1 MANNDTFPKPQSAS
15 QQLCQQVLRAAGWH
29 VAPFPDVDKAII
41 VGGPHTSNWD
51 GVLGL
56 VGKTA
61 IGLNA
66 NLMIKDNLFKGPLG
80 WLLRRCGAI
89 PIDRSRSAGMVEQTV
104 EEFAKHDR
112 LYIVVTPEG
121 TRSRAPKWKT
131 GFYHIAHQA
140 GVPIVVALADY
151 QNKRIVFPEVMTPSG
166 DLERDLQ
173 HLHEC
178 FASVRPK
185 RPEKLSAPVKALWE
199 QRQGGRRE

>member
-1 MANNDTFPKPQSAS
+1 MANNDTFPEPQRLS
-15 QQLCQQVLRAAGWH
+15 QRLCQQSLRAAGWN
-29 VAPFPDVDKAII
+29 VAPFPAVDSAII

-56 VGKTA
+56 IGKTA
-61 IGLNA
+61 IGLDA
-66 NLMIKDNLFKGPLG
+66 HLMIKDNLFKGPLG

-104 EEFAKHDR
+104 EQFAKHDQ

-131 GFYHIAHQA
+131 GFYHIAYQA

-151 QNKRIVFPEVMTPSG
+151 QNKCIVFPDVLTPSG
-166 DLERDLQ
+166 DLEKDLQ
-173 HLHEC
+173 HLHRC
-178 FASVRPK
+178 FASVTPK
-185 RPEKLSAPVKALWE
+185 HPEKLSAPVKALWE
-199 QRQGGRRE
+199 QRQSERNE

>member
-1 MANNDTFPKPQSAS
+1 MMTSDAFPAPSSTTQR
-15 QQLCQQVLRAAGWH
+15 LCQQILLTTGWR
-29 VAPFPDVDKAII
+29 VASFPDVDKAII

-61 IGLNA
+61 IGLDA
-66 NLMIKDNLFKGPLG
+66 RLMIKDNLFKGPLG

-104 EEFAKHDR
+104 EQFAKHDQ

-121 TRSRAPKWKT
+121 TRTRAPKWKT

-151 QNKRIVFPEVMTPSG
+151 QNKCIFFPEVMIPSG
-166 DLERDLQ
+166 DLERDFQ
-173 HLHEC
+173 HLYEC
-178 FASVRPK
+178 FSSVMPK
-185 RPEKLSAPVKALWE
+185 RPEKLSGPVKALWE